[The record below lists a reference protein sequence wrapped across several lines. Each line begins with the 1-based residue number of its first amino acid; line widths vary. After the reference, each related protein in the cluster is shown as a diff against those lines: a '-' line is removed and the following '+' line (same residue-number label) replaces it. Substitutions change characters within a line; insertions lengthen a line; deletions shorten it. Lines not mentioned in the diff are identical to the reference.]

1 MQILF
6 HAPRTVCPVQ
16 NLALLCDLPKVPD
29 FNFVEDPVT
38 NATGLQISAVSLP
51 ELGSLKVVPISAIK
65 EKLLYMHFEGDQI
78 AFVSRFPNKV
88 KSD

>member
-1 MQILF
+1 M
-6 HAPRTVCPVQ
+6 Q
-16 NLALLCDLPKVPD
+16 NLALLRDLPKVPD

-51 ELGSLKVVPISAIK
+51 ELGSLKVVPISAAIK
-65 EKLLYMHFEGDQI
+65 EKLLYMHFDGDQI

-88 KSD
+88 ESD